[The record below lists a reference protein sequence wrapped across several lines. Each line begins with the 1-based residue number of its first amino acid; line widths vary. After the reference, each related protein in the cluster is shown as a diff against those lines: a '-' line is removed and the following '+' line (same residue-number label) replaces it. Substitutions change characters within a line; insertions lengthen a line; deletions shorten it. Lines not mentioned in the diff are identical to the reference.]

1 MKNANNLCGFSL
13 VILWEIPENVVF
25 FRVPSDHPLLPPL
38 RTAAKKKACVNYPTP
53 SEEDTKVILDAFYGG
68 DLGDMELSPLR
79 PFRVPNDPWLL
90 EEPSDETIMLG
101 FAL

>member
-1 MKNANNLCGFSL
+1 MKNANANNLCGFSL

-38 RTAAKKKACVNYPTP
+38 RTAAKKKASQCSGFSASRWYYTTT

-68 DLGDMELSPLR
+68 DLGDMELSP
-79 PFRVPNDPWLL
+79 
-90 EEPSDETIMLG
+90 
-101 FAL
+101 